1 VCVFRS
7 GSGSVTAVRSTPHA
21 KLISDATQASGAG
34 AKNMEELLSPM
45 HVLGRR
51 QEDRRPCDRPCGECP
66 TALIHPPGRGYCV
79 CVRARARLCVCARAA
94 CVRVCMRAHARAR
107 VFLDDSIG
115 CVFVSAPQRKGRP
128 AAVFCNTE

>member
-1 VCVFRS
+1 MCVFRS
-7 GSGSVTAVRSTPHA
+7 GSGSVTAVRSTSHA

-51 QEDRRPCDRPCGECP
+51 QEDRRPCDRPCGECA

-79 CVRARARLCVCARAA
+79 CVRARARACVYVRARRACVCVCTRACAR
-94 CVRVCMRAHARAR
+94 VRVRA
-107 VFLDDSIG
+107 S
-115 CVFVSAPQRKGRP
+115 
-128 AAVFCNTE
+128 